1 MQFDTKL
8 AEIGALKA
16 KLLTMPRG
24 LYEAR
29 EAARE
34 ARGRVGEAK
43 KRVVDVKV
51 EIEDGKLETLL
62 LVSAERANGSD
73 KPRYSNEAARNAAVA
88 DALAK
93 SSAHQERVKRLAGAE
108 ADVVN
113 AELYAGQLDNDVKR
127 LEDEQREW
135 RAVVDLTVAEVTLLV
150 HGR

>member
-62 LVSAERANGSD
+62 LVSAERAERSD
-73 KPRYSNEAARNAAVA
+73 KPRY
-88 DALAK
+88 
-93 SSAHQERVKRLAGAE
+93 
-108 ADVVN
+108 
-113 AELYAGQLDNDVKR
+113 
-127 LEDEQREW
+127 
-135 RAVVDLTVAEVTLLV
+135 
-150 HGR
+150 